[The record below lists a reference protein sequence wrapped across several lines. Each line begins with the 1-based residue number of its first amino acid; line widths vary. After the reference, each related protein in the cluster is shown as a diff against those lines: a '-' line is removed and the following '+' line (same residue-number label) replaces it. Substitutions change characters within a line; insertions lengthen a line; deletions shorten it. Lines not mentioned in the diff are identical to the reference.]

1 MKTSVQA
8 GVAGLLACGT
18 LLTVVL
24 VTRDGDGNDDS
35 HTGIAYSAPSKGP
48 YVALGD
54 SYTAGPGIT
63 DPTGT
68 PAGCDRSAGNYPAL
82 VAAEL
87 GLKGGDFRDVS
98 CSGATTADLAGSQHT
113 DDGTNSPQLRALS
126 STTRLVTVGIGGN
139 DIDFSSM
146 IGRCVAM
153 GALYE
158 MTGSG
163 KYIHEDAPCERNYV
177 TGDLDAVRKKIA
189 TAGERLTRVLTEVRR
204 RAPEARVYIV
214 SYPAILPA
222 DSADCGREMSL
233 APGDVTFLREK
244 EQQLNS
250 MLRQRASEAGAGY
263 VDTYT
268 PSADHNACAAKD
280 TRWIEPLVPESPA
293 APVHP
298 NARGERGMAD
308 AVLHTI
314 KSAL

>member
-24 VTRDGDGNDDS
+24 VTRDGDGTGDG
-35 HTGIAYSAPSKGP
+35 HTGIAYSSPTKGP
-48 YVALGD
+48 YVAIGD
-54 SYTAGPGIT
+54 SYTAAPGVT

-87 GLKGGDFRDVS
+87 GLKDGDFRDVS
-98 CSGATTADLAGSQHT
+98 CSGATTTDLTAAQKT
-113 DDGTNSPQLRALS
+113 DDGTNSPQLSALS
-126 STTRLVTVGIGGN
+126 SATRLVTVGIGGN
-139 DIDFSSM
+139 DVDFSSM
-146 IGRCVAM
+146 IKRCVAM

-163 KYIHEDAPCERNYV
+163 KYVDEDAPCERNYV
-177 TGDLDAVRKKIA
+177 TGDSDAVQKKIA
-189 TAGERLTRVLTEVRR
+189 TAGTRLTRVLDEVRR
-204 RAPEARVYIV
+204 RAPEARVYVV
-214 SYPAILPA
+214 SYPAILPT

-250 MLRQRASEAGAGY
+250 MLRKRASAAGAGY

-308 AVLHTI
+308 AVLSTI
-314 KSAL
+314 K

>member
-24 VTRDGDGNDDS
+24 VTRAGDDDGS

-48 YVALGD
+48 YVAMGD

-68 PAGCDRSAGNYPAL
+68 PAGCDRSTGTYPAL

-87 GLKGGDFRDVS
+87 GIKAGDFRDVS
-98 CSGATTADLAGSQHT
+98 CSGATTTDLTAAQKT
-113 DDGTNSPQLRALS
+113 DNGTNSPQLRALS
-126 STTRLVTVGIGGN
+126 SDTRLVTIGIGGN
-139 DIDFSSM
+139 DIGFSSM
-146 IGRCVAM
+146 IERCVGM
-153 GALYE
+153 GALYRL
-158 MTGSG
+158 TGNG
-163 KYIHEDAPCERNYV
+163 KYFTEDAPCAREYV
-177 TGDLDAVRKKIA
+177 NGDSDKVKQKIT

-204 RAPEARVYIV
+204 RAPEARVYVV
-214 SYPAILPA
+214 SYPAILPS
-222 DSADCGREMSL
+222 DSADCGRDMSL

-244 EQQLNS
+244 EQQLNT
-250 MLRQRASEAGAGY
+250 MLRQRASEAGVGY

-268 PSADHNACAAKD
+268 PSADHNACTAKS
-280 TRWIEPLVPESPA
+280 TRWIEPLVPENPA

-308 AVLHTI
+308 AVLRTI

>member
-24 VTRDGDGNDDS
+24 VTRDGDDS
-35 HTGIAYSAPSKGP
+35 HTGVAYSAPSKGP

-68 PAGCDRSAGNYPAL
+68 PTGCDRSAGNYPAL

-87 GLKGGDFRDVS
+87 GLKGGKFRDVS
-98 CSGATTADLAGSQHT
+98 CSGATTADLTAAQRT
-113 DDGTNSPQLRALS
+113 NDGTNPPQLRALS
-126 STTRLVTVGIGGN
+126 SDTHLVTVGIGGN
-139 DIDFSSM
+139 DIGFSAL
-146 IGRCVAM
+146 IKRCVAM
-153 GALYE
+153 GALYQL
-158 MTGSG
+158 TGSG
-163 KYIHEDAPCERNYV
+163 KYFTEDAPCARDS
-177 TGDLDAVRKKIA
+177 TSADAVAKKIT
-189 TAGERLTRVLTEVRR
+189 TAGDRLTRILHEVRR
-204 RAPEARVYIV
+204 RAPEARVYVV

-222 DSADCGREMSL
+222 DSADCGRGMSL
-233 APGDVTFLREK
+233 APGDVAFLREK
-244 EQQLNS
+244 EQQLNT
-250 MLRQRASEAGAGY
+250 MLRQRASEAGVGY

-268 PSADHNACAAKD
+268 PSTGHNACTAKD
-280 TRWIEPLVPESPA
+280 TRWIEPLVPQNPA

-308 AVLHTI
+308 AVLHAV